1 MELIVAVDRN
11 WGIGYHGTQ
20 PVVVSED
27 RKRFRQLTK
36 GAAVIV
42 GRRTLEDFPGG
53 KPLPNRR
60 NLVLTRDPSFAVEG
74 SETVHS
80 VEEALEAVSG
90 EEKVFVIGGASVY
103 RQLLPFCDRAHVTL
117 LDAAPPADAFFPN
130 LDADPA
136 WVLSEAGAF
145 QVSETPQGSVRYRFL
160 TYKRI

>member
-20 PVVVSED
+20 PLVVSED
-27 RKRFRQLTK
+27 RKRFRELTK

-42 GRRTLEDFPGG
+42 GRRTLLDFPGG

-60 NLVLTRDPSFAVEG
+60 SLVLTRDPSFAVEG
-74 SETVHS
+74 AKTVHS

-103 RQLLPFCDRAHVTL
+103 RQLLPFCERAHVTL
-117 LDAAPPADAFFPN
+117 LDAAPPADAFFPD

-136 WVLSEAGAF
+136 WELSEAGAF
-145 QVSETPQGSVRYRFL
+145 QVSESPQGSVRYRFL

>member
-20 PVVVSED
+20 PLVVSED
-27 RKRFRQLTK
+27 RKHFRQLTK

-60 NLVLTRDPSFAVEG
+60 NLVLTRDLSFAVEG
-74 SETVHS
+74 AETVHS
-80 VEEALEAVSG
+80 VEEVLEAVSG
-90 EEKVFVIGGASVY
+90 EEKVFVIGGESVY

-136 WVLSEAGAF
+136 WELSEADEF
-145 QVSETPQGSVRYRFL
+145 QVSETPEGKVRYRFL
-160 TYKRI
+160 TYRRV